1 MSDDVGIPSALDAN
15 GHRFTRRDVEREPQP
30 FVRPL
35 RCGGCSAPV
44 SPVRGHPRQ
53 QGTRTAQ
60 VVPHYRLSVGGEH
73 ERRCP
78 FNFHER
84 ATEIVEQSRGTV
96 EKRRGRYRLLIP
108 EDDPLT
114 DPVDDRL
121 SRPHLRSKLLITPS
135 RRLILGETLSS
146 AARIARLL
154 RMFDRDPDTVERFC
168 AVYGGQEI
176 RWRDFYVTPDD
187 LTLAADRLDRGLGH
201 PMAIHGVVHHRGTSA
216 RGTDRKTTT
225 LTRHVLAALGLVT
238 MVRAGMCRC
247 CRAMRLGSG

>member
-15 GHRFTRRDVEREPQP
+15 GHRFTRRDVEREPQS

-60 VVPHYRLSVGGEH
+60 VAPHYRLSVGGEH

-114 DPVDDRL
+114 DRVDHRL
-121 SRPHLRSKLLITPS
+121 SSPHLRSKLLIAPS
-135 RRLILGETLSS
+135 RRLLPKVTILSLSS
-146 AARIARLL
+146 FVK
-154 RMFDRDPDTVERFC
+154 M
-168 AVYGGQEI
+168 
-176 RWRDFYVTPDD
+176 WR
-187 LTLAADRLDRGLGH
+187 
-201 PMAIHGVVHHRGTSA
+201 
-216 RGTDRKTTT
+216 
-225 LTRHVLAALGLVT
+225 
-238 MVRAGMCRC
+238 
-247 CRAMRLGSG
+247 